1 MTRASTISALA
12 LAIVCSLSSTWALN
26 AITIKGTKF
35 FDSVSKDQF
44 FIKGVAYQPRG
55 LSEFT
60 DPLAKPEVCKRDFGL
75 IKDLG
80 LNTIRVYQIDP
91 SQNHDECMKLLESY
105 GIYLLLDLTS
115 PKYSIVR
122 NNPEYDVNIW
132 NNVRSTIDAFKGY
145 SNMLGFF
152 VGNEV
157 TNDHNTTIAS
167 GYVKALLRDT
177 KNYISSTAPRKIPVG
192 YANNDDPDIRVQI
205 QDYFNCG
212 KEENERI
219 DFFGINLY
227 EWCGADTTYATSG
240 YAERTTDIAS
250 YSIPVFLSEF
260 GCNTISPR
268 TFPEVK
274 SIFGPDM
281 TSSWSGGIVYEWS
294 QEVNNYGLVQI
305 NPDNTV
311 TPLPD
316 YTNLKTALA
325 PLKPTGVKI
334 DSFTEQRSPS
344 TCPAISSSWEP
355 STSLPPTPESSA
367 CDCMM
372 STLSCVA
379 SSQAVATTDSLG
391 TLLNTICGMTS
402 CDDISSDGKTGV
414 YGKYSFCTPAQ
425 KLSYMYNS
433 YYVSVGKK
441 SPATCSF
448 NGMAKL
454 ATASKSS
461 DQGCSAIKDP
471 SSGTGSGSG
480 PKTGNTTQKSAS
492 GAVARDDKVL
502 FSLATIMIVSLA
514 VDLLNPSHAHEQKTH
529 KLKRLVQSPNSYFM
543 DVKCPGCVQIT
554 TVFSHAQTVVMCSS
568 CANVLAQPT
577 GGITRLTE
585 GCSFRRK
592 QA

>member
-1 MTRASTISALA
+1 MVHLSKCSLVA
-12 LAIVCSLSSTWALN
+12 LAIAYSLSSTSALN
-26 AITIKGTKF
+26 PVTIKGTKF
-35 FDSVSKDQF
+35 FDSVTKDQF
-44 FIKGVAYQPRG
+44 FIKGVAYQPRTNSVDG
-55 LSEFT
+55 FT
-60 DPLAKPEVCKRDFGL
+60 DPLSKPADCERDFAL
-75 IKDLG
+75 MKDLG
-80 LNTIRVYQIDP
+80 LNTIRVYQVDAAE
-91 SQNHDECMKLLESY
+91 NHDECMKLLESS
-105 GIYLLLDLTS
+105 GMYLVLDLVS
-115 PKYSIVR
+115 PKYSIIR
-122 NNPEYDVNIW
+122 TNPEYDIGVW

-145 SNMLGFF
+145 SNTLGFF

-157 TNDHNTTIAS
+157 TNDNKTTVAS

-177 KNYISSTAPRKIPVG
+177 KNYIHSTAPRAIPVG

-212 KEENERI
+212 KEEERI

-227 EWCGADTTYATSG
+227 EWCGNETTYKTSG
-240 YAERTTDIAS
+240 YVERTKDISA

-260 GCNTISPR
+260 GCNLITPR
-268 TFPEVK
+268 TFPEVN

-281 TSSWSGGIVYEWS
+281 TGAWSGGIVYEWS
-294 QEVNNYGLVQI
+294 QEDNDYGLVQI
-305 NPDNTV
+305 KPDNSLTL
-311 TPLPD
+311 LPD
-316 YTNLKTALA
+316 YNNLKTVLA
-325 PLKPTGVKI
+325 PLNPTGVKM
-334 DSFTEQRSPS
+334 DAFNEQRSLS
-344 TCPAISSSWEP
+344 TCPALTSKWEP
-355 STSLPPTPESSA
+355 SANLPPTPSSAA

-372 STLSCVA
+372 SSLSCVA
-379 SSQAVATTDSLG
+379 SDQAVATTESLG

-402 CDDISSDGKTGV
+402 CDDISSNGKSGV
-414 YGKYSFCTPAQ
+414 YGKYSFCSPAQ
-425 KLSYMYNS
+425 KLSYMYNL
-433 YYVSVGKK
+433 YHVNIGKK
-441 SPATCSF
+441 APATCSF

-454 ATASKSS
+454 TSASKSS
-461 DQGCSAIKDP
+461 DMGCSSAKDLIP
-471 SSGTGSGSG
+471 TSVDPKSGSG
-480 PKTGNTTQKSAS
+480 KSAPS
-492 GAVARDDKVL
+492 SNAASRSEKGFFILVAVVL
-502 FSLATIMIVSLA
+502 ASLA